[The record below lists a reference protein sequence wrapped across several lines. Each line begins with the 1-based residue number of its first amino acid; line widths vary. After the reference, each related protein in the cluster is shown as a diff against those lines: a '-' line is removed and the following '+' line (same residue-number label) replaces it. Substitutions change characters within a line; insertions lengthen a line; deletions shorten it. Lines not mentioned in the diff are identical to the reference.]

1 MELFKS
7 LRGPVSD
14 EEIID
19 LYWSRDER
27 AIDETDFKYR
37 KYLFTIAYNMLYSR
51 EDCDECLNDTYIGA
65 WDSIPPA
72 RPSYLKA
79 FLTTIVRR
87 VSINKYKEMTRQKR
101 VPSSLTESLS
111 DVEIFT
117 AGSSADQEQE
127 AIWLAKV
134 ISDYLHTL
142 SKRERYIFMS
152 RYYIAQPIEKIA
164 KELNVSRATVNKD
177 IASIKQ
183 GLKEALEREGYSI

>member
-51 EDCDECLNDTYIGA
+51 EDCEECLNDTYMGA

>member
-51 EDCDECLNDTYIGA
+51 EDCEECLNDTYIGA

>member
-14 EEIID
+14 EGIID

-37 KYLFTIAYNMLYSR
+37 KYLFTIAYNMLYSK
-51 EDCDECLNDTYIGA
+51 EDCEECLNDTYIGA

-117 AGSSADQEQE
+117 AGSSGDQEQE

>member
-51 EDCDECLNDTYIGA
+51 EDCEECLNDTYIGA

-127 AIWLAKV
+127 AIQLAKV